1 MTGNSRL
8 FFQICPCE
16 ERWTVW
22 IADGTQ
28 SQVAGVGT
36 VKLTETFHLPSV
48 LFVPDLDCNLLSAS
62 KISHDYNC
70 ITKFS
75 KNLCEFQDLD
85 MGRMIGSVR
94 QYSGLYLLSSTHS
107 LHGRNL
113 HVELRVYS
121 RRGRAQDQEEH
132 RSLTEPEQ
140 LSNLDSMNQGNTIL
154 DNSLSEAPENDL
166 DWPIALRKRVRS
178 CTMHLLHN

>member
-1 MTGNSRL
+1 M
-8 FFQICPCE
+8 
-16 ERWTVW
+16 
-22 IADGTQ
+22 
-28 SQVAGVGT
+28 
-36 VKLTETFHLPSV
+36 K
-48 LFVPDLDCNLLSAS
+48 
-62 KISHDYNC
+62 
-70 ITKFS
+70 
-75 KNLCEFQDLD
+75 DLD